1 MASTMLCLL
10 SDVCARI
17 PLLFTLLRISSV
29 SDLGAPSLTAFDQ
42 YFTSGAVGD
51 TIMIQSVLSLMSHGV
66 LVGKVVIIT
75 INSSALMMVICD

>member
-1 MASTMLCLL
+1 MATTKLCLL
-10 SDVCARI
+10 SDVCALL

-29 SDLGAPSLTAFDQ
+29 SDLGASSLTAFDQ

-75 INSSALMMVICD
+75 ISSALMMVICD